1 MHEIP
6 ASFIQPIY
14 IYLYRSSHAVV
25 GYFLKQAALLFLPFL
40 RNVIFNIFTGVF
52 EIKMTSSFSDI
63 YGKVRNYMYMYILP
77 QQKSLLL
84 AHDRYLK

>member
-25 GYFLKQAALLFLPFL
+25 GYFLKKAALLFLPFL
-40 RNVIFNIFTGVF
+40 RNVIFTFLLVSLKLKLPQALAIFTEKFV
-52 EIKMTSSFSDI
+52 ITCTRTSSP
-63 YGKVRNYMYMYILP
+63 NN
-77 QQKSLLL
+77 SLCC
-84 AHDRYLK
+84 